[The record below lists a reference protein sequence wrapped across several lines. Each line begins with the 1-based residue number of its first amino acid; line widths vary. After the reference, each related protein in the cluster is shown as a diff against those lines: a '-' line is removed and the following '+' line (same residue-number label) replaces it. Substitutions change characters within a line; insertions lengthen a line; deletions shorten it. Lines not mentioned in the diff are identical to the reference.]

1 VKRVTLRGGDR
12 VGAGYTRFI
21 AAVAT
26 SFYGDWFTTVA
37 LLVAVYELSPGPV
50 APAVLTLVRLAPR
63 LVASPVGGR
72 LADRINPGVLA
83 ASTSLVQ
90 AVAAIGLVG
99 AVTAR
104 SLPLIDVLVA
114 VSSLLG
120 AIARPAHMPII
131 TALVPADRRPR
142 ANALYGS
149 TFSLSLAVAPALAAA
164 AVAVTGPRLLLVL
177 DAASFVVAAW
187 LLLSLPLRRAERA
200 TTQPPP
206 AVRGSTAREVLGNP
220 FLRIVAAGGF
230 AGGLCA
236 AAAQA
241 VLVVGAAD
249 RFGGES
255 HVGFLYAAVGAGAAA
270 GTLLSVRMQ
279 PARITR
285 AIIGVWVLLE
295 VAGLALVGIAPSLVL
310 AGAALTVNGAAAGL
324 YQTWAQTEV
333 QRRVAAD
340 RLGRVS
346 GFNLSALY
354 LGWLLG
360 AGLGIVL
367 GGRLRWD
374 DILLIACGVAAAALV
389 AAWTGRRAGV
399 PQAARKTP
407 EPGVFVAAGPA
418 RSSRSRP
425 APWRCRAI
433 SSMTGRSRER
443 KTSTTSGSNCVPR

>member
-1 VKRVTLRGGDR
+1 
-12 VGAGYTRFI
+12 
-21 AAVAT
+21 
-26 SFYGDWFTTVA
+26 
-37 LLVAVYELSPGPV
+37 
-50 APAVLTLVRLAPR
+50 
-63 LVASPVGGR
+63 
-72 LADRINPGVLA
+72 
-83 ASTSLVQ
+83 
-90 AVAAIGLVG
+90 
-99 AVTAR
+99 
-104 SLPLIDVLVA
+104 
-114 VSSLLG
+114 
-120 AIARPAHMPII
+120 
-131 TALVPADRRPR
+131 
-142 ANALYGS
+142 
-149 TFSLSLAVAPALAAA
+149 
-164 AVAVTGPRLLLVL
+164 
-177 DAASFVVAAW
+177 
-187 LLLSLPLRRAERA
+187 
-200 TTQPPP
+200 
-206 AVRGSTAREVLGNP
+206 VRGSTAREVLGNP

-360 AGLGIVL
+360 AGLG
-367 GGRLRWD
+367 WD